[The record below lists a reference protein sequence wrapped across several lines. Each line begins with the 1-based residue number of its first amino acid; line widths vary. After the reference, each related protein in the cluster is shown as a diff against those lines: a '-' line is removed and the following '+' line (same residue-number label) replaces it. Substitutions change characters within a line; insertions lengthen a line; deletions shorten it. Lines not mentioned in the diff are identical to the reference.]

1 MSSDSPVP
9 ASPPAPTAL
18 STVPPLPT
26 VGLLTASLEASN
38 LAHTI
43 ALAGDDMPLTYV
55 NQAFLDLTG
64 YSRDEVIGRNCRF
77 LTGPQTDPEASRRI
91 SAALRRGEGLEI
103 DLVNHRKDG
112 SPFLNHLYIS
122 PVHDG
127 AGRTVAFIGIQSDV
141 SRLRQKLIHEQ
152 QVEHLVALGRSVS
165 RISHEIKN
173 ALQPVRLMAETLT
186 NWRELAEADRGRCL
200 DVLAQG
206 VMVALGVTDDILNT
220 VRQGGP
226 EGEPI
231 GIRDLAGQCGS
242 FLSGLLRAGI
252 HLDWADPDPA
262 LALRTVKIRP
272 RHLFQVLSNLAANAM
287 DSMVGDGTLT
297 VRWEA
302 EALAAGPA
310 DELSLVP
317 GPYLRINVADTGTGM
332 DAITLSRLFD
342 SFITT
347 KPRGEGTGLG
357 LMISRAI
364 IREAGG
370 TITASSTP
378 GQGSLFTIRLPVN
391 PGI

>member
-1 MSSDSPVP
+1 MTSDVPVP
-9 ASPPAPTAL
+9 STKQPQSARFPETA
-18 STVPPLPT
+18 VPEAD
-26 VGLLTASLEASN
+26 LLVASLEASN

-43 ALAGDDMPLTYV
+43 ALAGDDRRLTYV

-91 SAALRRGEGLEI
+91 GDALRRGEGIEI

-112 SPFLNHLYIS
+112 AAFLNHLYIA
-122 PVHDG
+122 PVRDG
-127 AGRTVAFIGIQSDV
+127 LGQTVAFIGIQSDIT
-141 SRLRQKLIHEQ
+141 RLRQKLVHEQ

-173 ALQPVRLMAETLT
+173 ALQPVRLMAETLA

-226 EGEPI
+226 EGDPI
-231 GIRDLAGQCGS
+231 QIGDLAGQCGS
-242 FLSGLLRAGI
+242 FLSGLLHAGI
-252 HLDWADPDPA
+252 RLDWAGPEPA
-262 LALRTVKIRP
+262 LAPRTVTIRP

-287 DSMVGDGTLT
+287 DAMARDGTLT

-302 EALAAGPA
+302 EILALGPA
-310 DELSLVP
+310 SDLSLVP
-317 GPYLRINVADTGTGM
+317 GPYLRIDVADNGMGM

-370 TITASSTP
+370 TITAISTP
-378 GQGSLFTIRLPVN
+378 GQGSLFTIRLPIN
-391 PGI
+391 PGL

>member
-1 MSSDSPVP
+1 
-9 ASPPAPTAL
+9 
-18 STVPPLPT
+18 
-26 VGLLTASLEASN
+26 VGLLIASLEASN

-43 ALAGDDMPLTYV
+43 ALAGDDLPLTYV

-91 SAALRRGEGLEI
+91 SASLRRGEGLEI

-112 SPFLNHLYIS
+112 SPFLNHLYIA
-122 PVHDG
+122 PVLNG
-127 AGRTVAFIGIQSDV
+127 AGRTVAFIGIQSDI
-141 SRLRQKLIHEQ
+141 SRLRQRLIHEQ

-226 EGEPI
+226 EGDPI
-231 GIRDLAGQCGS
+231 RIGDLAGQCGS
-242 FLSGLLRAGI
+242 FLSGLLHAGI
-252 HLDWADPDPA
+252 HLDWADPVPA
-262 LALRTVKIRP
+262 LAPRTVTIRP

-287 DSMVGDGTLT
+287 DAMGGDGTLS

-302 EALAAGPA
+302 ESLAVGPA
-310 DELSLVP
+310 TDLSLVP
-317 GPYLRINVADTGTGM
+317 GPYLRIDVTDTGTGM

-378 GQGSLFTIRLPVN
+378 GQGSLFTIRLPIN
-391 PGI
+391 PCI